1 MLSYLTEFDDKR
13 LVSVAKGGVDLDEL
27 ADEQEKKQHE
37 EVAERYQPLVER
49 LQKSLGEAVK
59 EVRVTMRLVDSP
71 ACVVVDEGE
80 MSPHFLRLLEAAGQQ
95 APTVIPILEINPEHA
110 LISHIETIEDESFDE
125 WAQLL

>member
-1 MLSYLTEFDDKR
+1 MLSFLNDFDEKS

-27 ADEQEKKQHE
+27 ADEEEKKQHA

-80 MSPHFLRLLEAAGQQ
+80 MSPHFLRLLEAAGQE
-95 APTVIPILEINPEHA
+95 APTVTPILELIPEHS
-110 LISHIETIEDESFDE
+110 LIEHIEKLHGDRIDE
-125 WAQLL
+125 WAEL